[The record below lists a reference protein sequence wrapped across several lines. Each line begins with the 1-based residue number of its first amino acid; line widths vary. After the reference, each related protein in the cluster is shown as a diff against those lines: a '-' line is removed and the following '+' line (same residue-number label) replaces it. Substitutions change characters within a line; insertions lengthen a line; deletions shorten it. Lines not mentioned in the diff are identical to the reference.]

1 MLVTGGAGGI
11 GAAVCRAFAAE
22 GAVVAVH
29 YHTSAAAAEALASEI
44 GGTAMRADLRNAEEA
59 DALVPRVVEELGG
72 LDHCVANAGAYPG
85 DPTTVWEMSPE
96 RWEATLAANLTTTFL
111 TSRAFLR
118 HASDTRHGS
127 LILVAS
133 TAGLFG
139 EAGQA
144 DYAAAKGAIA
154 SGLLPTL
161 KNEAARLGVR
171 VNAVAPGW
179 TATPSRVAEGISPEH
194 VARAT
199 ATMALKKLASPDDV
213 AGAVVALA
221 SEAVSGHLTGQVITV
236 AGGME
241 GRLIDG

>member
-22 GAVVAVH
+22 GAIVAVH
-29 YHTSAAAAEALASEI
+29 YRTSATAAEALASEL
-44 GGTAMRADLRNAEEA
+44 GGTAIQADLRNAEEA
-59 DALVPRVVEELGG
+59 DALVPRVVEDLGG

-85 DPTTVWEMSPE
+85 DPTTVWEMSLE
-96 RWEATLAANLTTTFL
+96 RWEATVAANLTTTFL
-111 TSRAFLR
+111 TSRSFLR
-118 HASDTRHGS
+118 HAADTRRGS
-127 LILVAS
+127 LVLVAS

-144 DYAAAKGAIA
+144 DYAAAKGAIT

-179 TATPSRVAEGISPEH
+179 TATPKRVAEGIPPEH